1 MHNSS
6 EKLLGTI
13 ISGSLSDGFVMRINA
28 SIDLDH
34 LKAGTFVSIWGS
46 EYRFFS
52 MITNIALQQLPPELI
67 QYPMSA
73 QPFDYIQND
82 RGRQAPS
89 KTKDF
94 LFQQVKKQYLH
105 ATAVLRPM
113 VALNNALER
122 SPVTSIPAH
131 FSPVM
136 AVTPQEITAIF
147 GSEQQDA
154 LTYFSV
160 GTPLEMD
167 VSVCL
172 NIPKLLERS
181 NGIFG
186 KTGTGKTFLTRL
198 VLAGVIKNTSA
209 VTLIFDM
216 HSEYGLQARK
226 EGSEGSFVKGLKTLF
241 PTKIALF
248 SLDPASTKRRGANPD
263 VVIQLSYQAIQV
275 EDILSLQQEL
285 NLHPT
290 ACESAYLLEAKYKN
304 NWLSMLLSSTDL
316 KGMAVDV
323 GCNLESLSALY
334 RKLKQVQRLPFFNPD
349 LTQDSV
355 IDQLLEYL
363 QSGVSVII
371 EFGNFTSTFC
381 YLLLANI
388 ITRRI
393 HALYVEKTEKFLGS
407 HKKEDEPRKLLITI
421 EEAHKFLNPQ
431 TARQTIFGTIA
442 REMRKYYVSL
452 LVIDQRPSGID
463 QEIISQ
469 LGTKIVAQLSD
480 ENDIHA
486 VLTGVHGSH
495 ELKTVLATLDSK
507 KQVLLLGHAIP
518 MPIVIQTRSYDETF
532 YATISEH
539 VPKARLDQLY

>member
-1 MHNSS
+1 MFTQ
-6 EKLLGTI
+6 EKELGRNCLPIGTI
-13 ISGSLSDGFVMRINA
+13 IAGSLSDGFVMRISA
-28 SIDLDH
+28 QVDLDN
-34 LKAGTFVSIWGS
+34 LKAGTFVSISGT

-52 MITNIALQQLPPELI
+52 MITNIFLEPLPTELV
-67 QYPMSA
+67 QYPPTSS
-73 QPFDYIQND
+73 NNLLW
-82 RGRQAPS
+82 RH
-89 KTKDF
+89 
-94 LFQQVKKQYLH
+94 VKQRYLH
-105 ATAVLRPM
+105 ATAILRPM
-113 VALNNALER
+113 VVLNNRLER

-131 FSPVM
+131 FCPVTG
-136 AVTPQEITAIF
+136 VTPQEITAIF
-147 GSEQQDA
+147 GSEQQDRE
-154 LTYFSV
+154 TFFSI

-198 VLAGVIKNTSA
+198 VLAGVIKNTNA

-226 EGSEGSFVKGLKTLF
+226 EGSHESFVKGLKTLF
-241 PTKIALF
+241 PNKIAIF
-248 SLDPASTKRRGANPD
+248 SLDPASTKRRGASPD
-263 VVIQLSYQAIQV
+263 VAIKLSYQALHV

-290 ACESAYLLEAKYKN
+290 ACESAYLLESKYRN
-304 NWLSMLLSSTDL
+304 SWLSVLLTSGDKL
-316 KGMAVDV
+316 KELAQEI
-323 GCNLESLSALY
+323 GCHPESLTALH
-334 RKLKQVQRLPFFNPD
+334 RKLKQIQRLPFFEPA
-349 LTQDSV
+349 LTHDTV
-355 IDQLLEYL
+355 IEQLLEYL
-363 QSGVSVII
+363 QRGVSVII

-393 HALYVEKTEKFLGS
+393 HALYIEKTEKFLGS

-463 QEIISQ
+463 PEIISQ

-480 ENDIHA
+480 EKDIQA
-486 VLTGVHGSH
+486 VLTGTHGSQ

-532 YATISEH
+532 YAALTEIT
-539 VPKARLDQLY
+539 PKATLEQLY